1 MVVETSSPELQVL
14 FLKQWGKSMPQWLV
28 IVLVVAALAVAYKF
42 FIHKGPGHKV
52 PLAVAKGPSKKSR
65 WRRLAGNAM
74 KMAAPSI
81 PGMGQAMQ
89 IGGALGAGV

>member
-1 MVVETSSPELQVL
+1 
-14 FLKQWGKSMPQWLV
+14 MPQWLI
-28 IVLVVAALAVAYKF
+28 IVLVLAALAAAYKF
-42 FIHKGPGHKV
+42 FIHKKHVGPGM
-52 PLAVAKGPSKKSR
+52 PLAAVKGPSKKSR

>member
-1 MVVETSSPELQVL
+1 M
-14 FLKQWGKSMPQWLV
+14 
-28 IVLVVAALAVAYKF
+28 IVLIVAALAVAYKF
-42 FIHKGPGHKV
+42 FIHKKHGPGV
-52 PLAVAKGPSKKSR
+52 PLAAAKGPSKKSR

-89 IGGALGAGV
+89 ISGALGAGL